1 VRDAQEQVPFL
12 AFAEML
18 FTSALTGDG
27 VDKIIPAAMKAV
39 DSWRATFQTAQLNR
53 ILAEATA
60 AMDPPM
66 IERRRLK
73 LMYVTQVGH
82 SPPRLAFFANVERD
96 IPVHYLRF
104 LATRFRAALGLV
116 GTPLLLSF
124 RRTGRTWAE
133 ARATGAVR
141 ARESPGKP
149 PNKKPTGKLRKN
161 ASKKIKSKK
170 IK

>member
-1 VRDAQEQVPFL
+1 MRDAQEQVPFL
-12 AFAEML
+12 AFAEMV

-27 VDKIIPAAMKAV
+27 VDKIIPAAIEAA

-60 AMDPPM
+60 ALDPPM
-66 IERRRLK
+66 VGRRRLK

-96 IPVHYLRF
+96 IPAHYLRF

-124 RRTGRTWAE
+124 RRTGRTWAH
-133 ARATGAVR
+133 ARATGVVQP
-141 ARESPGKP
+141 RESSDKP
-149 PNKKPTGKLRKN
+149 
-161 ASKKIKSKK
+161 SKKAPKRAPKK
-170 IK
+170 RK

>member
-1 VRDAQEQVPFL
+1 
-12 AFAEML
+12 
-18 FTSALTGDG
+18 
-27 VDKIIPAAMKAV
+27 
-39 DSWRATFQTAQLNR
+39 
-53 ILAEATA
+53 
-60 AMDPPM
+60 MDPPM
-66 IERRRLK
+66 VARRRLK

-133 ARATGAVR
+133 ARATGVVQPRQSPERPRRRRRERPRRKAPRR
-141 ARESPGKP
+141 APAQ
-149 PNKKPTGKLRKN
+149 KKRK
-161 ASKKIKSKK
+161 
-170 IK
+170 

>member
-1 VRDAQEQVPFL
+1 
-12 AFAEML
+12 
-18 FTSALTGDG
+18 
-27 VDKIIPAAMKAV
+27 
-39 DSWRATFQTAQLNR
+39 
-53 ILAEATA
+53 
-60 AMDPPM
+60 M

-133 ARATGAVR
+133 ARATGVVR
-141 ARESPGKP
+141 SKESPGKAP
-149 PNKKPTGKLRKN
+149 RKAPRRAPAQKKRK
-161 ASKKIKSKK
+161 
-170 IK
+170 